1 LAEYIVK
8 MNDQTRIKLHFNI
21 YRCPKNLHSAQKRSI
36 KTAGFTL
43 LELMIVVAI
52 IGTLSAIAIPSLIS
66 YRTKAKIALAISEI
80 KLLEQE
86 IKLYET
92 ANMGLPDDLSEVRL
106 GNMSDPWGSPYQY
119 LKIAEY
125 ADDDED
131 DTGKKEKDKKEKGK
145 KEAKPREDK
154 SNVQVN
160 LDFDLYSMGKDGKSK
175 SRFTDKASL
184 DDIVRANNGNFIGL
198 ASEF

>member
-1 LAEYIVK
+1 
-8 MNDQTRIKLHFNI
+8 MNMHNQTRIKLNFNI
-21 YRCPKNLHSAQKRSI
+21 YRCPKSLHSAQKRSI

-52 IGTLSAIAIPSLIS
+52 IGTLAAIAIPGLIS
-66 YRTKAKIALAISEI
+66 YRTKAKIALAVSEI
-80 KLLEQE
+80 KILEQE

-92 ANMGLPDDLSEVRL
+92 ANMNLPNDLSEVTL

-119 LKIAEY
+119 LKITE
-125 ADDDED
+125 DDED
-131 DTGKKEKDKKEKGK
+131 EDEDDNGKKKKGKKEKGK
-145 KEAKPREDK
+145 KKAKPREDK
-154 SNVQVN
+154 SKAQVN

-175 SRFTDKASL
+175 SRLTDKASL
-184 DDIVRANNGNFIGL
+184 DDIVRANDGNFIGL

>member
-1 LAEYIVK
+1 LADYIVN
-8 MNDQTRIKLHFNI
+8 MHDQTRIKLHFNI
-21 YRCPKNLHSAQKRSI
+21 YRCPKSLHSAPKRSI

-52 IGTLSAIAIPSLIS
+52 IGTLAAIAIPSLIS

-80 KLLEQE
+80 KILEQE

-92 ANMGLPDDLSEVRL
+92 ANMDLPDDLSEVTL
-106 GNMSDPWGSPYQY
+106 GNMSDPWGSSYQY
-119 LKIAEY
+119 LKIAE
-125 ADDDED
+125 DDED
-131 DTGKKEKDKKEKGK
+131 DEGKKKKGKKEKGK
-145 KEAKPREDK
+145 KEAKPREDQYK
-154 SNVQVN
+154 VQVN